1 MGKDSEDDEDYV
13 QARFVRRDLRD
24 YEHEFERP
32 ESESEADSPS
42 KDSSGGE
49 SSESEKETGSDSE
62 AFYGDYGP
70 PPPSPSPERDA
81 GPSTFEGD
89 LGAGPSVPKR
99 GRGRPPG
106 SKNKNKVNP
115 EATELPRQMLAGE
128 GRQQGASI
136 SKRTPLGGRMTS
148 SRTTYTS
155 SRAPSLGDSRPG

>member
-1 MGKDSEDDEDYV
+1 MGGDSEDDEDYV

-70 PPPSPSPERDA
+70 PPPPPAPNGTLVPQLLKATWARARRCRSGVEVGRRGA
-81 GPSTFEGD
+81 RTRTRST
-89 LGAGPSVPKR
+89 LRLHLA
-99 GRGRPPG
+99 
-106 SKNKNKVNP
+106 
-115 EATELPRQMLAGE
+115 RQMLAGKE
-128 GRQQGASI
+128 RGQ
-136 SKRTPLGGRMTS
+136 
-148 SRTTYTS
+148 
-155 SRAPSLGDSRPG
+155 